1 MSGGLGIIR
10 SVAELRAQV
19 ADWRRQGLTVGLVPT
34 MGALHAG
41 HISLVTRG
49 LESVDRMIAS
59 VFVNPTQFGPNEDF
73 ARYPRQEALDA
84 ALLEQAGCHVLFAP
98 TVAEMYPDGFAT
110 AITVSGVSE
119 GLCGAV
125 RPGHF
130 SGVATVVTKLLLQ
143 ALPDQ
148 ALFGEKDYQQ
158 LAVIRR
164 FVRDL
169 DIPVTVVG
177 GPTLREAD
185 GLAMSSRNAYM
196 TAEER
201 AVAPALYQALQGIA
215 DGLRTGGKAAAL
227 CPQAVAALLKAGF
240 ASVDYL
246 EVRDADSLAPVES
259 LAAPVRILV
268 AARLGKT
275 RLIDNIGVGPL

>member
-1 MSGGLGIIR
+1 MSGGLDILR
-10 SVAELRAQV
+10 SVAELRTRV
-19 ADWRRQGLTVGLVPT
+19 KYWRDQGLTVALVPT
-34 MGALHAG
+34 MGALHQG
-41 HISLVTRG
+41 HLSLVTKA
-49 LESVDRMIAS
+49 LEHADRVVTS

-73 ARYPRQEALDA
+73 SRYPRQEAQDA
-84 ALLEQAGCHVLFAP
+84 ELLNGAGCHLLFAP

-119 GLCGAV
+119 GLCGEI

-143 ALPDQ
+143 CLPDV
-148 ALFGEKDYQQ
+148 AVFGEKDYQQ

-169 DIPVTVVG
+169 DIPVVVLG
-177 GPTLREAD
+177 APTLREAD

-201 AVAPALYQALQGIA
+201 VVAPWLFKALAGIA
-215 DGLRTGGKAAAL
+215 DGLRAGAKASEL
-227 CPQAVAALLKAGF
+227 CPKAMDGLLKAGF
-240 ASVDYL
+240 ASVDYM
-246 EVRDADSLAPVES
+246 EVRDAASLIPVETMIR
-259 LAAPVRILV
+259 PVRILV

-275 RLIDNIGVGPL
+275 RLIDNMGAEPL